1 MERLRMERQQ
11 PQCRLGVHR
20 IERCENFLSLF
31 PHIFIFVLFVSSGRW
46 PGFRQG
52 ADTTPTSIVVS
63 SA

>member
-31 PHIFIFVLFVSSGRW
+31 PHIFIFVLFVSSGEKR
-46 PGFRQG
+46 
-52 ADTTPTSIVVS
+52 TTEKPASLHGREET
-63 SA
+63 